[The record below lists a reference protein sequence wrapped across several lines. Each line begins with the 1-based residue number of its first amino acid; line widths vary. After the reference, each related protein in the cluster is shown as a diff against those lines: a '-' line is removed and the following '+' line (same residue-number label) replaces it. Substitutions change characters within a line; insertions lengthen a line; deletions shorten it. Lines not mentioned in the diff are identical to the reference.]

1 MPSLPNV
8 AASVCGSGSGCP
20 PLVPVFGPASSLS
33 TFANAARA
41 ARAGDGG
48 WRVEHA
54 AVPDTPGARGI
65 TGELNE
71 EVWRAAQA
79 IDAFVQREP
88 EDGGTP
94 SERTEFRVA
103 YSATTLF
110 VQVHAYDRQ
119 PDRIVSYLTRRDQ
132 DSPCDWIR
140 VLVDS
145 YHDRRTAYEFAVNPA
160 GVKFDRYWF
169 NDTNSDDSWDAVWDV
184 SVSRDAGGWSAEF
197 RIPFSQLRFATGESK
212 TFGFAVVREI
222 ARVKE
227 TSTWPLLSKKA
238 IGFVSSFGDIG
249 GLSVVASPKKL
260 QGMPHSVGSVTPHR
274 TAGNPRLKSPRPG
287 GPLGLSLN
295 TALT

>member
-1 MPSLPNV
+1 MTIVSEQSSFPV
-8 AASVCGSGSGCP
+8 ARTVATVLSVAI
-20 PLVPVFGPASSLS
+20 LVAPPAS
-33 TFANAARA
+33 
-41 ARAGDGG
+41 
-48 WRVEHA
+48 
-54 AVPDTPGARGI
+54 AVP
-65 TGELNE
+65 
-71 EVWRAAQA
+71 Q
-79 IDAFVQREP
+79 IDAVFVPTSADRTNADLKPEFWATMPPVGGFLQREP
-88 EDGGTP
+88 HEGAAP
-94 SERTEFRVA
+94 SEATEFRVA
-103 YSATTLF
+103 YDQTTLF
-110 VQVHAYDRQ
+110 VYVRAHDR
-119 PDRIVSYLTRRDQ
+119 DSDKIVSYLTRRDV

-169 NDTNSDDSWDAVWDV
+169 NDTNNDDSWDAVWDV

-238 IGFVSSFGDIG
+238 TGFVSSFGDLG

-260 QGMPHSVGSVTPHR
+260 ELMPYSVGSVTTQP
-274 TAGNPRLKSPRPG
+274 TDGNPLLKSAAPG
-287 GPLGLSLN
+287 GALGLDVKY
-295 TALT
+295 ALTPGLTLTATVNP